1 MSYSTTTGFTIRN
14 KPDIKLVINANA
26 NGLKNSIINILYSC
40 SLAAFGYNTSNDTYW
55 GKNKSGFHFIM
66 KIQYTGFNETHIEI
80 STVQDNKT
88 KSNTINFTSKL
99 MKQVM
104 NL

>member
-1 MSYSTTTGFTIRN
+1 MSYSTNTGFTIRN

-26 NGLKNSIINILYSC
+26 NGLKNSIINILYNC
-40 SLAAFGYNTSNDTYW
+40 SLTAFGYDTSNDTYW

-66 KIQYTGFNETHIEI
+66 KIQYYDFNETRIEI
-80 STVQDNKT
+80 SIVQDNKT